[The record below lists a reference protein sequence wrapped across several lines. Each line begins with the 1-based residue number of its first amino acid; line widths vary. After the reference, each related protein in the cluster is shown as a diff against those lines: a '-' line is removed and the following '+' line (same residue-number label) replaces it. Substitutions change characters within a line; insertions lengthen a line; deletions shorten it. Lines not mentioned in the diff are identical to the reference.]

1 MLPCHLYIFFGEAC
15 SDLFPIFKLVCLFS
29 CSVLESSLYM
39 LNTSSDL
46 CFANIFSQSV
56 VCLLTPLQE
65 NVFNLNRV
73 QLTNFFCYGNSNTLA
88 TWCEELTHL
97 QRPWFWERLMAGGE
111 GDDRGWDGGMT
122 EDEMAGW
129 HHRLKGHG
137 FGWTPA
143 VGDGQRGLAC
153 CGSLGCRV
161 RHNWATELNFSIVS
175 KNSSSNPGSCRF
187 SLASRSFIILH
198 LNLGI

>member
-29 CSVLESSLYM
+29 CSVLGSSLYM

-46 CFANIFSQSV
+46 CFVNIFSQSV

-97 QRPWFWERLMAGGE
+97 QRPWCWERLMAGGE
-111 GDDRGWDGGMT
+111 GDDRGWDGWMASPTQWTWVWVNSGSWWWT
-122 EDEMAGW
+122 ERPGVLWFMGSQ
-129 HHRLKGHG
+129 RVGH
-137 FGWTPA
+137 
-143 VGDGQRGLAC
+143 D
-153 CGSLGCRV
+153 
-161 RHNWATELNFSIVS
+161 WATELNWTAGAHA
-175 KNSSSNPGSCRF
+175 NSNTF
-187 SLASRSFIILH
+187 M
-198 LNLGI
+198 